1 MIRNRLLVGLAA
13 VVVLCAAAAVR
24 LASRRKGLSGAP
36 RGAVVAENVRLRET
50 AGVEERRV
58 IRAVVSAAA
67 SAAIAAEVTI
77 DGPQNESVFPPDMV
91 APRFLW
97 HDAGRADR
105 WVIDIALEGR
115 TAHIYVLSDGPPP
128 SPGPIDER
136 CVASTNEGYQLT
148 PYQASARTWTPTDNV
163 WEAIKARSIGQP
175 VVATW
180 YGWGAGAPSRVLS
193 KGQVTLKVSADPVGA
208 PIFYRDVPL
217 MPSPTEEGKIKPLAS
232 HALPL
237 IAWRLRD
244 VSRPD
249 SRVVLSDMPTC
260 GNCHSF
266 SLDGKTLGMDID
278 GPTGDKGAYAV
289 APVSQHMVI
298 EAKDII
304 TWNSFPDKPA
314 DHKTIGFLS
323 RVAPDGRHVVTTVN
337 ESLYVVNFMD
347 HRFLQVFYPTRGI
360 LAYYSRETGQM
371 RALPGADDPAFV
383 QCDPAWSPDG
393 EWVVFAR
400 APARDSFEEGRPCPL
415 QANDPTE
422 LPMQYDLY
430 RVPFNSGKGGP
441 PEPIE
446 GASHNGVSNTFP
458 KVSPDGKW
466 IVFVK
471 CRNGQLMRP
480 DSELWIVPF
489 EGGRVRRMRCNLS
502 LMNSWHSFS
511 PNGRWMVFSS
521 KANTPYT
528 QMFLTHI
535 DEDGNDSPA
544 ILVPDSTKANR
555 AVNIPEFVNIGYDD
569 LVSIKTPAV
578 EYYRHF
584 ERGNARMIEGKL
596 EEAIAEFRKALATEP
611 TAVRINC
618 NVAECLMHL
627 GRYDEALA
635 HVRRALVTDPR
646 NSWAYNNLG
655 AILVRAGK
663 AEQAIEPLRKAIQIE
678 PDYATAHY
686 NLGRILAGKGK
697 MMAAAHHLRRAVE
710 AGRQPADGFLD
721 LGRVLA
727 HLGRADEAAEAFR
740 RAIDI
745 DPSLAD
751 AHDSLGLV
759 LLKAGDFAGAV
770 KQFRRAVDIDPQ
782 HRSAQ
787 TNLLWAKRQL
797 RRQASADAPR

>member
-1 MIRNRLLVGLAA
+1 MRVASCG
-13 VVVLCAAAAVR
+13 VVI
-24 LASRRKGLSGAP
+24 
-36 RGAVVAENVRLRET
+36 AENVRLRET
-50 AGVEERRV
+50 AEADERRLIASV
-58 IRAVVSAAA
+58 IAAA
-67 SAAIAAEVTI
+67 PEAGAVAEVTI
-77 DGPQNESVFPPDMV
+77 DYPQNESVFPLDMV

-97 HDAGRADR
+97 HDAVRADR
-105 WVIDIALEGR
+105 WVMDLALDGGA
-115 TAHIYVLSDGPPP
+115 AHVYVLSEGPAPP
-128 SPGPIDER
+128 QSPIDER
-136 CVASTNEGYQLT
+136 CLAPTNEPHQPT
-148 PYQASARTWTPTDNV
+148 PYQASAKTWMPADDV
-163 WEAIKARSIGQP
+163 WEAIKDRSVEKSI
-175 VVATW
+175 VVTL
-180 YGWGAGAPSRVLS
+180 YGWEAGAPNRVLS
-193 KGQVTLKVSADPVGA
+193 KGQVTLRVSTDRVGA

-217 MPSPTEEGKIKPLAS
+217 MPSPTEKGTIKPLAT

-244 VSRPD
+244 VSRSD

-278 GPTGDKGAYAV
+278 GPSGDKGAYAV

-298 EAKDII
+298 EAKDVI

-314 DHKTIGFLS
+314 GHKTIGFLS

-347 HRFLQVFYPTRGI
+347 YRFLQVFYPTRGI

-393 EWVVFAR
+393 KWVVFAR
-400 APARDSFEEGRPCPL
+400 APAKDNYEDGRPYPR
-415 QANDPTE
+415 QTNDSTE
-422 LPMQYDLY
+422 LSIQYDLH
-430 RVPFNSGKGGP
+430 RVPFSDGKGGRS
-441 PEPIE
+441 EPIE
-446 GASHNGVSNTFP
+446 GASQNGVSNTFP

-535 DEDGNDSPA
+535 DEEGNDSPA
-544 ILVPDSTKANR
+544 ILVPNSTTANR
-555 AVNIPEFVNIGYDD
+555 AVNIPEFVNIDYDE

-584 ERGNARMIEGKL
+584 ERANELMTEGEL
-596 EEAIAEFRKALATEP
+596 EEAIVEFRKALATEP

-618 NVAECLMHL
+618 NVAECLMRV
-627 GRYDEALA
+627 GRYDEAIEHL
-635 HVRRALVTDPR
+635 RRALATDPR
-646 NSWAYNNLG
+646 NWWAYNNLG
-655 AILVRAGK
+655 TALARVGK
-663 AEQAIEPLRKAIQIE
+663 TDEAIEQLRKAVQIE
-678 PDYATAHY
+678 PAYATAHY
-686 NLGRILAGKGK
+686 NLGRALASKGQ
-697 MMAAAHHLRRAVE
+697 MTEAVEHLRKAVE
-710 AGRQPADGFLD
+710 VAPPPARAYHD
-721 LGRVLA
+721 LGQGLA
-727 HLGRADEAAEAFR
+727 QLGQIDEAIEALR

-745 DPSLAD
+745 DPRLAD

-759 LLKAGDFAGAV
+759 LAKRGDFEGAA
-770 KQFRRAVDIDPQ
+770 QHFRSAVEIDPQ
-782 HRSAQ
+782 HRSARS
-787 TNLLWAKRQL
+787 NLLWAKRQL
-797 RRQASADAPR
+797 GEQPGGNRP

>member
-1 MIRNRLLVGLAA
+1 
-13 VVVLCAAAAVR
+13 VLCTAVAQ
-24 LASRRKGLSGAP
+24 LASRRKSLSDVPG
-36 RGAVVAENVRLRET
+36 GAVVMAENVQLRET
-50 AGVEERRV
+50 AGEKERRM
-58 IRAVVSAAA
+58 IRAVVSAAE
-67 SAAIAAEVTI
+67 SAAIAAEVTV
-77 DGPQNESVFPPDMV
+77 DYPQNESVFPPDMV

-97 HDAGRADR
+97 HDTTRADR
-105 WVIDIALEGR
+105 WVIDIALAGGVG
-115 TAHIYVLSDGPPP
+115 HIYVLTDGPRY

-136 CVASTNEGYQLT
+136 CVASTNERPQLT
-148 PYQASARTWTPTDNV
+148 PYQASARTWMPTDDV
-163 WEAIKARSIGQP
+163 WGAIRDRSIGRT

-180 YGWGAGAPSRVLS
+180 YGWEARAPDRMLS
-193 KGQVTLKVSADPVGA
+193 KGQVALEVSTDPVGA

-217 MPSPTEEGKIKPLAS
+217 MPSPTEEGQIKPLAH

-249 SRVVLSDMPTC
+249 SRVVLSNMPTC

-278 GPTGDKGAYAV
+278 GPSGDKGSYAV
-289 APVSQHMVI
+289 VPVSQHMVI

-304 TWNSFPDKPA
+304 TWNSYPEKLA

-323 RVAPDGRHVVTTVN
+323 RVAPGGRHVVTTVN
-337 ESLYVVNFMD
+337 ESVYVVNFMD
-347 HRFLQVFYPTRGI
+347 WRFLQVFYPTRGI
-360 LAYYSRETGQM
+360 LAYYSRETGEM
-371 RALPGADDPAFV
+371 KALPGADDSTVV

-393 EWVVFAR
+393 ESIVFAR
-400 APARDSFEEGRPCPL
+400 APARDSYEEGRPLPR

-430 RVPFNSGKGGP
+430 RVPFNRGKGGSA
-441 PEPIE
+441 EPIE
-446 GASHNGVSNTFP
+446 GASQNGVSNTFP

-489 EGGRVRRMRCNLS
+489 EGGPARRMRCNLS

-511 PNGRWMVFSS
+511 PNGRWMVFAS

-535 DEDGNDSPA
+535 DADGSDSPA

-555 AVNIPEFVNIGYDD
+555 AVNIPEFVNIDYDD
-569 LVSIKTPAV
+569 LVSIETPAV

-584 ERGNARMIEGKL
+584 ERGNALMVGGKP
-596 EEAIAEFRKALATEP
+596 EEAIGEFRKALATEP
-611 TAVRINC
+611 TAVRVNC
-618 NVAECLMHL
+618 NLAECLMRL

-635 HVRRALVTDPR
+635 HLRRALATEPR
-646 NSWAYNNLG
+646 NSWAHNNL
-655 AILVRAGK
+655 AAVLVRAGK
-663 AEQAIEPLRKAIQIE
+663 TEQAIESLRRAIQIE

-686 NLGRILAGKGK
+686 NLGQILAGKGE
-697 MMAAAHHLRRAVE
+697 MEAAAHHLRRAVE
-710 AGRQPADGFLD
+710 TGRRLADGFLD

-727 HLGRADEAAEAFR
+727 RLGRTNEASEAFQE
-740 RAIDI
+740 AIKI
-745 DPSLAD
+745 DPRLAD
-751 AHDSLGLV
+751 AHDALGSL
-759 LLKAGDFAGAV
+759 LLKTGDFESAA
-770 KQFRRAVDIDPQ
+770 KHFSRAVEIAPQ
-782 HRSAQ
+782 HRSARS
-787 TNLLWAKRQL
+787 NLLWAKRQL
-797 RRQASADAPR
+797 RRQAGADPPR